1 MLIFLCKNIELPSSE
16 RGIILKINADL
27 PIQKCEQDLLGRD
40 TFSKMVA
47 DVIVSYE
54 NEESLVVGI
63 LGSWGNG
70 KSSTINMIVEKI
82 EGNKEKQNYIVVR
95 FSPWN
100 YSSQNDLISLF
111 FNELCASVLRQPI
124 GEGEKII
131 RAIIKYLEVLDEV
144 PVLNKYSKF
153 INKIIKKTKSIPSLE
168 NTKGALTEA
177 LKNLKKKIL
186 VVIDDVDRLNDSQ
199 VKDIFQLV
207 KQIGDLPNILYVL
220 SMDKQRVV
228 KALDHF
234 QEGNGE
240 EYLEKI
246 IQLPFIL
253 PEISEDDLRS
263 AFFKMMEDSIK
274 SNFEDSISWDQDYI
288 GKVYADCV
296 SPYVRNLRDISRI
309 MNVFLNK
316 LSIFKDS
323 ICIEDLIAL
332 SALEVLEPNLYHWI
346 YNYSGWLCI
355 NGQTSTLNYNQVR
368 NSLNEVDVDIYRAD
382 QFLSVL
388 FSKWADLSLKGSVNK
403 ELVRSVENISNLE
416 KIFLFTP
423 NRIGLERAFLNN
435 YVFNFSENEMKEN
448 ISKIVSEELIEK
460 FIKEIGN
467 GLSEIN
473 FDRKKK
479 LIVSLLELSSEY
491 KNKNNVK
498 LNCEKI
504 DKLRSCLRVL
514 LGKVL
519 IEERDDSI
527 IDTIIGMRTAYD
539 FGLFLSAFKDMN
551 VSESQR
557 VRIKSIIDQS
567 DVDYYIG
574 EFSNLKAV
582 LPVLKQFS
590 EEKFKEVLQFINKD
604 DMLILKF
611 MLLFARKIETS
622 NGEVCWK
629 FDEEAYSEYITMSAK
644 DLKTLISSACSS
656 KVLAFS
662 KDSYT
667 KLVALYIFMNDIEK
681 KAVSEKQV
689 HGIIDTFKVEDNL
702 NTIKHEVSIY
712 S

>member
-1 MLIFLCKNIELPSSE
+1 M
-16 RGIILKINADL
+16 RINADL

-54 NEESLVVGI
+54 SEESLVVGI
-63 LGSWGNG
+63 LGSWGDG

-131 RAIIKYLEVLDEV
+131 RAIIEYLDVLDEV

-220 SMDKQRVV
+220 SMDKRRVV

-323 ICIEDLIAL
+323 ICVEDLIAL

-355 NGQTSTLNYNQVR
+355 NGQTSTLKYNQVR
-368 NSLNEVDVDIYRAD
+368 NSLKEVDVDIYRAD

-527 IDTIIGMRTAYD
+527 IDTIIRMRTAYD

-557 VRIKSIIDQS
+557 VRIKSIIDHE

-629 FDEEAYSEYITMSAK
+629 FDEEAYSEYITMTAK

-662 KDSYT
+662 GDSYT

>member
-1 MLIFLCKNIELPSSE
+1 MPSSE
-16 RGIILKINADL
+16 RGIILRINADL

-54 NEESLVVGI
+54 SEESLVVGI
-63 LGSWGNG
+63 LGSWGDG

-131 RAIIKYLEVLDEV
+131 RAIIEYLDVLDEV

-220 SMDKQRVV
+220 SMDKRRVV

-323 ICIEDLIAL
+323 ICVEDLIAL

-368 NSLNEVDVDIYRAD
+368 NSLKEVDVDIYRAD

-527 IDTIIGMRTAYD
+527 IDTIIRMRTAYD

-557 VRIKSIIDQS
+557 VRIKSIIDHE

-629 FDEEAYSEYITMSAK
+629 FDEEAYSEYITMTAK

-662 KDSYT
+662 GDSYT

>member
-1 MLIFLCKNIELPSSE
+1 M
-16 RGIILKINADL
+16 RINADL

-54 NEESLVVGI
+54 SEESLVVGI
-63 LGSWGNG
+63 LGSWGDG

-131 RAIIKYLEVLDEV
+131 RAIIEYLDVLDEV

-220 SMDKQRVV
+220 SMDKRRVV

-323 ICIEDLIAL
+323 ICVEDLIAL

-368 NSLNEVDVDIYRAD
+368 NSLKEVDVDIYRAD

-527 IDTIIGMRTAYD
+527 IDTIIRMRTAYD

-557 VRIKSIIDQS
+557 VRIKSIIDHE

-629 FDEEAYSEYITMSAK
+629 FDEEAYSEYITMTAK

-662 KDSYT
+662 GDSYT

>member
-1 MLIFLCKNIELPSSE
+1 M
-16 RGIILKINADL
+16 KINADL

-47 DVIVSYE
+47 DLILSYE
-54 NEESLVVGI
+54 SEESLVVGI
-63 LGSWGNG
+63 LGSWGDG

-82 EGNKEKQNYIVVR
+82 EGSKEKQNYIVVR

-131 RAIIKYLEVLDEV
+131 RAIIKYLDVLDEV

-253 PEISEDDLRS
+253 PEISQYDLRY
-263 AFFKMMEDSIK
+263 AFLEMMKASIK
-274 SNFEDSISWDQDYI
+274 NNFEGTVSWDVDYLSR
-288 GKVYADCV
+288 VYTDCV
-296 SPYVRNLRDISRI
+296 SPYVRNLRDVSRI
-309 MNVFLNK
+309 INVFLNK
-316 LSIFKDS
+316 LSIFRNS
-323 ICIEDLIAL
+323 IYVEELIAL
-332 SALEVLEPNLYHWI
+332 STLEVLEPNLYKWI
-346 YNYSGWLCI
+346 YNNSKWLCLK
-355 NGQTSTLNYNQVR
+355 NLSVTSHQNPLL
-368 NSLNEVDVDIYRAD
+368 NSLDKVDADINKARR
-382 QFLSVL
+382 FLSVL
-388 FSKWADLSLKGSVNK
+388 FNEFALMTKIPSEKK
-403 ELVRSVENISNLE
+403 EYDRSVENFTNLE

-423 NRIGLERAFLNN
+423 NRIELERTFLKN
-435 YVFNFSENEMKEN
+435 YIFNFSQSEMNKN
-448 ISKIVSEELIEK
+448 LSKIVLEDLVEKLIE
-460 FIKEIGN
+460 EIETN
-467 GLSEIN
+467 LFEIN
-473 FDRKKK
+473 FDRKKN
-479 LIVSLLELSSEY
+479 LVIALLEVSYENKKQQNVEFSS
-491 KNKNNVK
+491 KMM
-498 LNCEKI
+498 
-504 DKLRSCLRVL
+504 DKLRRCLRVL
-514 LGKVL
+514 LGEVL

-527 IDTIIGMRTAYD
+527 IDTIISMRSAYD
-539 FGLFLSAFKDMN
+539 FGLFLSAFKDMD

-604 DMLILKF
+604 DMLILKL
-611 MLLFARKIETS
+611 MLLFAKKIETS

-656 KVLAFS
+656 KVLSFS
-662 KDSYT
+662 EDSYT
-667 KLVALYIFMNDIEK
+667 KLVALYIFMNDFEK

-689 HGIIDTFKVEDNL
+689 HEKIDTFKVEDNL

>member
-1 MLIFLCKNIELPSSE
+1 LPSSE
-16 RGIILKINADL
+16 RGIILRINADL

-54 NEESLVVGI
+54 SEESLVVGI
-63 LGSWGNG
+63 LGSWGDG

-131 RAIIKYLEVLDEV
+131 RAIIEYLDVLDEV

-220 SMDKQRVV
+220 SMDKRRVV

-323 ICIEDLIAL
+323 ICVEDLIAL

-368 NSLNEVDVDIYRAD
+368 NSLKEVDVDIYRAD

-527 IDTIIGMRTAYD
+527 IDTIIRMRTAYD

-557 VRIKSIIDQS
+557 VRIKSIIDHE

-629 FDEEAYSEYITMSAK
+629 FDEEAYSEYITMTAK

-662 KDSYT
+662 GDSYT